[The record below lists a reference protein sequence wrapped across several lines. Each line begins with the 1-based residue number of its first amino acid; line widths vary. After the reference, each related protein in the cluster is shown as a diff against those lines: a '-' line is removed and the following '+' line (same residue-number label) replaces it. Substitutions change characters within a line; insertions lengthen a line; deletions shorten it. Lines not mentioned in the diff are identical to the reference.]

1 MAGRSRSEPIMTDV
15 EVREVRTDEF
25 PAWDDLA
32 ARSPHGTVFSR
43 SDWITTCASLSQRT
57 PLLIGYFEDGR
68 LAGGCSLYV
77 TRNGFQTYCRS
88 TAPTTP
94 YGGYVLQENG
104 GTKVRD
110 REARARAIV
119 QAIAD
124 EIAGRTFTQ
133 VRIVNAPTFRDLRPL
148 TWNDWTGQVYYT
160 YSLPLVEGI
169 EATFSKKT
177 RNTIRK
183 AEKSEVR
190 VRKTF
195 DPRVFRDLNLDT
207 YRRQGREPPFSE
219 AFLAGMLDLIV
230 EKNLGEMWIAETSSG
245 EPASAEVVVW
255 DDRTAHRWL
264 AASDA
269 AHRGTGA
276 TSLLVSEVV
285 QDLWRRGFGEINLM
299 AGNNPQLSRFVA
311 GFNPELVPYYGAER
325 TGFLSDIARSFR
337 REWKR
342 VGARRLR

>member
-1 MAGRSRSEPIMTDV
+1 MTDV

-43 SDWITTCASLSQRT
+43 SDWITTCASLSQRE

-77 TRNGFQTYCRS
+77 KKNGFQTFGRS

-94 YGGYVLQENG
+94 FSGYVLQENG
-104 GTKVRD
+104 SSRVRD
-110 REARARAIV
+110 GESRARTIV
-119 QAIAD
+119 RAIAD
-124 EIAGRTFTQ
+124 EIARRRFTQ
-133 VRIVNAPTFRDLRPL
+133 VRIVSAPAFQDLRPL
-148 TWNDWTGQVYYT
+148 TWNGWTSQVYYT
-160 YSLPLVEGI
+160 YTLPLAEGI
-169 EATFSKKT
+169 ESTFSKKT

-190 VRKTF
+190 VRKTV
-195 DPRVFRDLNLDT
+195 DPGLFWELTLAT
-207 YRRQGREPPFSE
+207 YQRQGREPPFSR
-219 AFLAGMLDLIV
+219 AFLAGMLDLVV
-230 EKNLGEMWIAETSSG
+230 EKNLGEMWIAETASG

-255 DDRTAHRWL
+255 DGRMAHRWL
-264 AASDA
+264 AASEI

-276 TSLLVSEVV
+276 TSLLLSEVV
-285 QDLWRRGFGEINLM
+285 QDLWRRGFGEVNLM
-299 AGNNPQLSRFVA
+299 AANAPHLSRFVA
-311 GFNPELVPYYGAER
+311 GFNPGLVPYFGVER
-325 TGFLSDIARSFR
+325 TGLLSDVARSFK

-342 VGARRLR
+342 VRSR